1 MPHPAINATSLQA
14 FGWQRQR
21 LVIEIGAQLPGSSEA
36 PQVNLRQCQQKAHQ
50 PQCLDR
56 QQRQFPAQVNLPH
69 RIAWAEHHQ
78 QRDRRDGHH
87 RDHII
92 NQTVQSVIGAFAEG
106 SPKSSLDA
114 TGSQQAVDDSIYQHN
129 EENWYHEMV
138 TLFTSGDGFMRAVD
152 IIRKKRDGQALSDDE
167 INWFIDA
174 YTRDDLPDYQA
185 AALLMAI
192 LLRGMDTREVTT
204 LTLAMAHSGDQMDL
218 SAIAPY
224 VVDKHSS
231 GGVGDKV
238 SLVVLPLVAACGVP
252 VAKMSG
258 RGLGHTGGTLDKLE
272 AIAGFNI
279 NLSERQFTEQAQ
291 RIGLV
296 LCGQTKDL
304 APADGKLYALRDVT
318 ATVPSIPLIASS
330 IMSKKLAAGA
340 SGIVLDVKVG
350 SGAFMK
356 DLDSAAELSRLMIDI
371 GQRAGRDVVALLS
384 DMNQPLGEAVGN
396 ALEVAEAIEAL
407 RGGGPADLREHC
419 LEVAAHMLRLAGR
432 GESWTDIATTKV
444 ELAQKLDDG
453 AALAKFGEMVAAQ
466 GGDMAIVG
474 DPQKL
479 PQARSIVTMPAERGG
494 IVQQAAADAVA
505 QAAFELGA
513 GREKKGDSLDLAVG
527 VRVHVNVGDTVEA
540 GQPLATIHANDPAR
554 LDAARDWL
562 TRAVVIGDEPAEPLP
577 LFYDVLGI

>member
-1 MPHPAINATSLQA
+1 
-14 FGWQRQR
+14 
-21 LVIEIGAQLPGSSEA
+21 
-36 PQVNLRQCQQKAHQ
+36 
-50 PQCLDR
+50 
-56 QQRQFPAQVNLPH
+56 
-69 RIAWAEHHQ
+69 
-78 QRDRRDGHH
+78 
-87 RDHII
+87 
-92 NQTVQSVIGAFAEG
+92 
-106 SPKSSLDA
+106 
-114 TGSQQAVDDSIYQHN
+114 
-129 EENWYHEMV
+129 
-138 TLFTSGDGFMRAVD
+138 MRAVD
-152 IIRKKRDGQALSDDE
+152 IISKKRDGQALSDDE

-192 LLRGMDTREVTT
+192 LLRGMDAREVTA
-204 LTLAMAHSGDQMDL
+204 LTLAMAGSGDQMNL

-238 SLVVLPLVAACGVP
+238 SLIALPLVAACGVP

-272 AIAGFNI
+272 SITGFNV

-291 RIGLV
+291 QVGLV

-340 SGIVLDVKVG
+340 NGIVLDIKVG
-350 SGAFMK
+350 SGAFIK
-356 DLDSAAELSRLMIDI
+356 DLDAAAELSRLMIDI

-407 RGGGPADLREHC
+407 QGGGPADLREHC

-432 GESWTDIATTKV
+432 GEKWTDITATKA
-444 ELAQKLDDG
+444 ELAAKLDDG
-453 AALAKFGEMVAAQ
+453 AALAKFSQMVAAQ
-466 GGDMAIVG
+466 GGDVAQVD

-479 PQARSIVTMPAERGG
+479 PQARALVTVAAERDG
-494 IVQQAAADAVA
+494 IVQQVAADAVA

-513 GREKKGDSLDLAVG
+513 GREKKGDPIDLAVG
-527 VRVHVNVGDTVEA
+527 VRVHINVGDAIQA
-540 GQPLATIHANDPAR
+540 GQPMATIHANDPAR
-554 LDAARDWL
+554 LDTARGWL
-562 TRAVVIGDEPAEPLP
+562 ERAIVIGDEPADTLP